1 MARIIPI
8 TLATLIGLVVLTTL
22 FGSWYTIDEGERG
35 VLLRNGAVIGV
46 ATPGL
51 GFKLPWIDSVVRISV
66 QDRKVTYPDV
76 PAYSRDQQPASMQV
90 SVNYRMLPDQVTEIY
105 QRFGSEEAL
114 VSRLID
120 PRVNEELKT
129 IFGQFN
135 AEAAIRDRGRL
146 NMEVMEAIAKAV
158 AGPVAIDGVQIE
170 NIDFSDAYEQSVEQ
184 RMLAEVEVAKLRQN
198 AEREKVQA
206 QITVTQAGANAD
218 AVRAAA
224 AANADAVRAAA
235 GAEAEAIRLRGD
247 AEASAIRARGD
258 ALRENPNLIGL
269 VQAERWDG
277 RLPSTMLPGSAVPF
291 LDVNPAVAPQP

>member
-1 MARIIPI
+1 MARFVSI
-8 TLATLIGLVVLTTL
+8 AVGALIGLVVLTTL
-22 FGSWYTIDEGERG
+22 LGSWYTIDEGERG

-76 PAYSRDQQPASMQV
+76 QSYSRDQQPASMQV

-146 NMEVMEAIAKAV
+146 NLEVMEAIAKAV

-277 RLPSTMLPGSAVPF
+277 KLPSTMLPGSAVPF
-291 LDVNPAVAPQP
+291 LNVNPAVAP

>member
-1 MARIIPI
+1 MARFVSI
-8 TLATLIGLVVLTTL
+8 AVGALIGLVVLTTL
-22 FGSWYTIDEGERG
+22 LGSWYTIDEGERG

-76 PAYSRDQQPASMQV
+76 QSYSRDQQPASMQV

-146 NMEVMEAIAKAV
+146 NLEVMEAIAKAV

-258 ALRENPNLIGL
+258 ALRENPSLIGL

-277 RLPSTMLPGSAVPF
+277 KLPSTMLPGSAVPF
-291 LDVNPAVAPQP
+291 LNVNPAVAP

>member
-1 MARIIPI
+1 MARFVSI
-8 TLATLIGLVVLTTL
+8 AVGALIGLVVLTTL
-22 FGSWYTIDEGERG
+22 LGSWYTIDEGERG

-76 PAYSRDQQPASMQV
+76 QSYSRDQQPASMQV

-146 NMEVMEAIAKAV
+146 NLEVMEAIAKAV

-277 RLPSTMLPGSAVPF
+277 KLPSTMLPGSAVPF
-291 LDVNPAVAPQP
+291 LNVNPAGAP

>member
-1 MARIIPI
+1 MARIVSI
-8 TLATLIGLVVLTTL
+8 AVGALIGLVVLTTL
-22 FGSWYTIDEGERG
+22 LGSWYTIDEGERG

-66 QDRKVTYPDV
+66 QDRKITYPEV
-76 PAYSRDQQPASMQV
+76 QSYSRDQQPASMQV
-90 SVNYRMLPDQVTEIY
+90 SVNYRMLPDQATEIY

-146 NMEVMEAIAKAV
+146 NLEVMEAIAKAV

-291 LDVNPAVAPQP
+291 LNVNPAVAP